1 MFDNHYVNWRNSR
14 IEGIK
19 KYIDLNFFKEKTML
33 EVGCGYADLGNM
45 FSNFSCSVTSTDAR
59 KEHLD
64 EVNRR
69 YPHITTYIL
78 DCDKDKITTK
88 YDIILHWGVLYHLS
102 NVEEHLK
109 NVCEQTD
116 YLLLETEVSD
126 TLDKDT
132 IFNVDESGYDQAF
145 NNIGCR
151 PSEQYVE
158 KLLSE
163 YNFYF
168 KMIKDPIINS
178 DYHIYDWDISETKSW
193 RNGLRRYWICW
204 RKDKDTPL
212 KN

>member
-1 MFDNHYVNWRNSR
+1 MFNHHYIDWRNSR

-33 EVGCGYADLGNM
+33 ELGCGYADLGNM
-45 FSNFSCSVTSTDAR
+45 FSSFGCLVTSTDAR

-64 EVNRR
+64 EVNKR

-88 YDIILHWGVLYHLS
+88 YDVILHWGVLYHLS

-116 YLLLETEVSD
+116 YLLLETEVCDSIN
-126 TLDKDT
+126 KE
-132 IFNVDESGYDQAF
+132 IIIKINENGYDQAF

-151 PSEQYVE
+151 PSERYIE
-158 KLLSE
+158 NILSKL
-163 YNFYF
+163 NFDF

-178 DYHIYDWDISETKSW
+178 SYHVYDWDVNETQVY
-193 RNGLRRYWICW
+193 RDGLRRYWICW
-204 RKDKDTPL
+204 KKDKNSPII
-212 KN
+212 N